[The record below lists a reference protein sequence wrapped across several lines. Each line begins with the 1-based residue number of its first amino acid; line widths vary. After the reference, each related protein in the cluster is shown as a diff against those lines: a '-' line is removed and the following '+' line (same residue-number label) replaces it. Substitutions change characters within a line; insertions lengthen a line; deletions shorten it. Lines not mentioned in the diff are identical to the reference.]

1 MSVLKTEL
9 VDELENEEIP
19 IWIRAQLALRIEGGF
34 IKNNEYPDYSKTYN
48 ELFGKRSAN
57 SRFNNLRTDR
67 NLHQKYIESANDL
80 LSESATNDMVN
91 AETDILYLRKRTP
104 ELDAEAW
111 EFGQAIL
118 SYRDSLRILGINLP
132 IKNDNRFLLQSE
144 MALRR
149 SYLLKLWH
157 NSLHAMGELGLNI
170 PNWAKVLPYRPLVNA
185 IEGANS
191 DDEEIGVRLLSIL
204 EDKYPRLHSELIN
217 SNPFHSPIIGY
228 TVGKGNTRIDSKWP
242 TLFDIISR
250 VESDMPIDF
259 SWENS
264 FLESSNLSE
273 TRSNSE
279 LELFDDSSESLID
292 LYKQL
297 STVSL
302 RREADNREIIGA
314 WSMKREK
321 LISALEARIEKM
333 DNIELQIPSISRMT
347 DWTVL
352 IKTNY
357 SFVKQTFDSLDF
369 NEEKLSLGRPEVVS

>member
-1 MSVLKTEL
+1 MLKTDL

-170 PNWAKVLPYRPLVNA
+170 PNWTKVLPYRPLVNA